1 MPLQHNL
8 DVHRSVAE
16 VGLCLEPT
24 RPSTSPP
31 QLQKPLCKA
40 CMRLEDVRHLL
51 SRVTFACLCKF
62 VERPAQPLFE
72 LFSLGS
78 PLGSGSCLLFHFSL
92 VTLYQRQRS
101 ADGFL
106 RPSQAWLGEPKL
118 SYHGMGTRVYS
129 TVEPRY
135 HVEARCGRVSFSCP
149 FWALVVQGANLWS
162 ACVREPSTASP
173 RKGTGVR
180 WIVMAKIP

>member
-1 MPLQHNL
+1 
-8 DVHRSVAE
+8 
-16 VGLCLEPT
+16 
-24 RPSTSPP
+24 
-31 QLQKPLCKA
+31 
-40 CMRLEDVRHLL
+40 MRLEDVRHFL

-106 RPSQAWLGEPKL
+106 RSSQAWFGEPKL

-129 TVEPRY
+129 SVEPRY
-135 HVEARCGRVSFSCP
+135 HVQARRGRVSFSCP
-149 FWALVVQGANLWS
+149 FWAWWCKVLTVKCLCPRAIHSLSSYGHKCTVDRHGQDTMRTESQPLLCCWRYCCGVVALS
-162 ACVREPSTASP
+162 
-173 RKGTGVR
+173 
-180 WIVMAKIP
+180 